1 MNVENTNMTER
12 SVEPVHESGSA
23 PQPSH
28 SPESEQDSLS
38 KWSSESAIY
47 GLIVVSA
54 LIIVTDTT
62 YATSSSVLV
71 KVFGTV
77 VVFWVAH
84 AFAEVLAR
92 LGQAPTGTFRF
103 WAEVRR
109 ALQHA
114 VGLPVAAILP
124 LCILLFGALTP
135 INDEAA
141 IWAVLWVDLLL
152 LATFG
157 YLAARSRT
165 QHIWQ
170 RLGIAGITA
179 VLGAGLM
186 LLKAL
191 IH

>member
-1 MNVENTNMTER
+1 MTEN
-12 SVEPVHESGSA
+12 SVEPVRESVSGS
-23 PQPSH
+23 QPRH
-28 SPESEQDSLS
+28 ATKSEQDSLS

-62 YATSSSVLV
+62 YATSSSVLA
-71 KVFGTV
+71 KVFGTI
-77 VVFWVAH
+77 VVFWIAH

-92 LGQAPTGTFRF
+92 FGQTPTGTFRF

-135 INDEAA
+135 VNDEAA

-152 LATFG
+152 LAAFG

-165 QHIWQ
+165 QHVWQ
-170 RLGIAGITA
+170 RLGVAGITA
-179 VLGAGLM
+179 ILGAGLM